1 MRRLM
6 IRIRFIFM
14 LFCMSSAWAGSVP
27 ESSIEK
33 PNVVIIFT
41 DDQGYQDLGCY
52 GSPDIRTPHLDQL
65 AEEGMRF
72 TDFYVVAS
80 VCSPSRAGLLTGR
93 YPVRMGL
100 ANSVLFPHSGDHGLP
115 PKEQTLA
122 ELMKGAGYRTAC
134 VGKWHLGH
142 QKKYLPTAHGFD
154 SFFGIPFSND
164 MWMAP
169 ELEAAPELLLREGV
183 TQRQLVELRKLSLSK
198 WDATNKPYHNW
209 VPLMRNTQM
218 IEFPVDQST
227 LTKRLTDEAIR
238 FIETSGEEPFFLYLA
253 HPMPHIPLH
262 ISEAF
267 AGRSK
272 AGLYGDVIEELDAST
287 GRVLAALERGGV
299 AKNTL
304 VIFTSDNGPWLKF
317 GDLGGR
323 AHPLKGGKGS
333 VFEGGVRVPCV
344 IRWPNRI
351 QSGQTCTA
359 VASTL
364 DIFPFIAEL
373 FDREP
378 EQVLDGVSLAPL
390 VFGERD
396 HLHESYIYYGFD
408 GKAAAIR
415 MGDWKLIYN
424 VPVNASFN
432 AEMGWNYTPETMQPE
447 LYNLR
452 NDPGEKV
459 NIAEQFPT
467 RVVKM
472 KKQASKRTARI
483 EQD

>member
-14 LFCMSSAWAGSVP
+14 LFCMSSAWAGSVS

-262 ISEAF
+262 VSEAF

-373 FDREP
+373 FDHEP

>member
-1 MRRLM
+1 
-6 IRIRFIFM
+6 
-14 LFCMSSAWAGSVP
+14 
-27 ESSIEK
+27 
-33 PNVVIIFT
+33 VIIFT

-262 ISEAF
+262 VSEAF

>member
-262 ISEAF
+262 VSEAF

-452 NDPGEKV
+452 DDPGEKV

>member
-1 MRRLM
+1 
-6 IRIRFIFM
+6 
-14 LFCMSSAWAGSVP
+14 
-27 ESSIEK
+27 
-33 PNVVIIFT
+33 
-41 DDQGYQDLGCY
+41 
-52 GSPDIRTPHLDQL
+52 
-65 AEEGMRF
+65 
-72 TDFYVVAS
+72 
-80 VCSPSRAGLLTGR
+80 
-93 YPVRMGL
+93 
-100 ANSVLFPHSGDHGLP
+100 
-115 PKEQTLA
+115 
-122 ELMKGAGYRTAC
+122 MKGAGYRTAC

-262 ISEAF
+262 VSETF

-287 GRVLAALERGGV
+287 GRVLAVLERGGM

>member
-1 MRRLM
+1 M

-262 ISEAF
+262 VSEAF

>member
-262 ISEAF
+262 VSEAF